1 MGPFITCGTLCN
13 HCEIGLGALLHS
25 DEMNEVSDE
34 PSSFNELTENPSLT
48 GFHDVIDENMQLPLT
63 YIYIY
68 MIIQGARTGFP
79 GELFKDMLISVIISY
94 LTASTSVIS
103 NAYAF
108 ASIQRKSKKENPGEY
123 AVVQMH
129 SAILCS
135 HWKQRYK
142 LCLGIECPPNYI
154 IAQVEKDLEQS
165 VCCAMIWFTERER
178 FTKKKILIAVVSVES
193 SYTAS

>member
-63 YIYIY
+63 YIYDNPRCKDWLSRGTL
-68 MIIQGARTGFP
+68 QGHVNFNYHLLP
-79 GELFKDMLISVIISY
+79 YCKYFSY
-94 LTASTSVIS
+94 IKCICICLHTKKIKK
-103 NAYAF
+103 
-108 ASIQRKSKKENPGEY
+108 RKSRGICSGPNAQCNPLQPLKAKIQALLGY
-123 AVVQMH
+123 RM
-129 SAILCS
+129 SS
-135 HWKQRYK
+135 K
-142 LCLGIECPPNYI
+142 LHHCT
-154 IAQVEKDLEQS
+154 S
-165 VCCAMIWFTERER
+165 RER
-178 FTKKKILIAVVSVES
+178 FRAISVLCYDLVYRKRKIYQKKILIAVVSVES